1 MTGSSGLNII
11 ITYHRQI
18 KTLFVKSQQA
28 LRAVKYLIGNPDQY
42 RRKQVVFYVAKH
54 IGFKIFSGLI
64 NCFRNLSPVFLSDL
78 SFLDFAVSFR
88 GR

>member
-11 ITYHRQI
+11 ITYYSQI
-18 KTLFVKSQQA
+18 KTLSVKSQEA
-28 LRAVKYLIGNPDQY
+28 LRTVKYLVGNSDQY
-42 RRKQVVFYVAKH
+42 RRKQAVFYVAKH